1 MEYRDYLSKKAI
13 YLRVST
19 DKQDTGL
26 ESQRLKAINY
36 CKERGFD
43 LEGIEFYADK
53 VSGAKAERKELGRLL
68 QDCRDG
74 RIDTV
79 IVISLSRLSRSLSH
93 LLDVTNELS
102 SMSVTLIS
110 ISEQIDFSTPIGKM
124 ILAVVGSIAQLE
136 REQISARVRRGL
148 ELAKANGK
156 SLGRARKIDHDLV
169 INLFKQGLSYRQIA
183 EASKSSSSN
192 CYRIV
197 QKYLEQNQP

>member
-36 CKERGFD
+36 CKGRGFD

-53 VSGAKAERKELGRLL
+53 VSGARADRKELGRLL
-68 QDCRDG
+68 EDCREG

-110 ISEQIDFSTPIGKM
+110 IQEQIDFSTPIGKM

-156 SLGRARKIDHDLV
+156 SLGERER
-169 INLFKQGLSYRQIA
+169 
-183 EASKSSSSN
+183 
-192 CYRIV
+192 
-197 QKYLEQNQP
+197 